1 MNPSYSCE
9 VPYSRYFLKGRDCTY
24 TACSFEALTPGFEGG
39 RARHVGTWLSQGT
52 KLSNQLNKFTQN
64 QLSILIHVGVLLS
77 AACFDPAGSL
87 VRHGKERLVGFPCA
101 SQIHFAHRESW
112 SHFRYARQ
120 TKRVL
125 ETNNQGFSK
134 TESGS
139 KRNQIIKPFIG
150 VMRTYPFLGGEST
163 LVVGF

>member
-1 MNPSYSCE
+1 M
-9 VPYSRYFLKGRDCTY
+9 
-24 TACSFEALTPGFEGG
+24 
-39 RARHVGTWLSQGT
+39 
-52 KLSNQLNKFTQN
+52 
-64 QLSILIHVGVLLS
+64 
-77 AACFDPAGSL
+77 
-87 VRHGKERLVGFPCA
+87 GFPCA

-125 ETNNQGFSK
+125 EKGFSK

-150 VMRTYPFLGGEST
+150 VMRTYPFLGGESM